1 MLTFNSMNNPERTF
15 TITDLKNWSTIS
27 EQFNVPALLSVFG
40 DPVEHSLSPQL
51 HNPAL
56 NFCGIKS
63 QYVKINVPE
72 DEFPEALDLIKNN
85 GFHGTNCT
93 VPLKFAAIDACDSID
108 ESARRMGAVNTIR
121 FENGKSLGSN
131 SDGPGLVRAIR
142 EEFSIDLSDLR
153 VMILGAGGGAGRAV
167 AIQCAIEDVERLV
180 LVNRTKKKVIP
191 VYDEVAKDLKETHIH
206 ASSSRLKIAGWS
218 KLELEEELGD
228 IDLIINAS
236 SLGMK
241 NSDPELIPA
250 GLLQPH
256 HLVYDMVYSPRK
268 TKLIRNAIST
278 GARSANGI
286 SMLLHQ
292 GAISFET
299 WFNREAPID
308 EMRKGLYDA
317 LND

>member
-1 MLTFNSMNNPERTF
+1 
-15 TITDLKNWSTIS
+15 
-27 EQFNVPALLSVFG
+27 
-40 DPVEHSLSPQL
+40 
-51 HNPAL
+51 
-56 NFCGIKS
+56 
-63 QYVKINVPE
+63 
-72 DEFPEALDLIKNN
+72 
-85 GFHGTNCT
+85 
-93 VPLKFAAIDACDSID
+93 
-108 ESARRMGAVNTIR
+108 MGAVNTIR

-142 EEFSIDLSDLR
+142 EEFSNDLSDLR

-167 AIQCAIEDVERLV
+167 AIQCAIEKVERLV
-180 LVNRTKKKVIP
+180 LVNRTEKKVSP
-191 VYDEVAKDLKETHIH
+191 VYEEVAKDLKDTPIH
-206 ASSSRLKIAGWS
+206 ASPSRLKMTGLS
-218 KLELEEELGD
+218 KPELEEELGD

-299 WFNREAPID
+299 WFNREAPIN

-317 LND
+317 LNN

>member
-1 MLTFNSMNNPERTF
+1 MNNPERTF

-278 GARSANGI
+278 GSRSANGI

>member
-1 MLTFNSMNNPERTF
+1 MNDSERTF
-15 TITDLKNWSTIS
+15 TITDLKNWRAIS
-27 EQFNVPALLSVFG
+27 EQFDVPALLSVFG
-40 DPVEHSLSPQL
+40 NPVEHSLSPQL

-56 NFCGIKS
+56 KFCDIKS
-63 QYVKINVPE
+63 QYVKIKVQE
-72 DEFPEALDLIKNN
+72 DEFQEALNLIKDN

-93 VPLKFAAIDACDSID
+93 VPLKFAAISACDSVD

-121 FENGKSLGSN
+121 FENGKALGSN

-167 AIQCAIEDVERLV
+167 AIQCAIEKVERLV
-180 LVNRTKKKVIP
+180 LVNRTEKKVRP

-206 ASSSRLKIAGWS
+206 ASPSRLKMTGLS
-218 KLELEEELGD
+218 KPELEEELGD

-268 TKLIRNAIST
+268 TKLIRNALST

-299 WFNREAPID
+299 WFNREAPIN

-317 LND
+317 LNN

>member
-1 MLTFNSMNNPERTF
+1 MNNSEKTF
-15 TITDLKNWSTIS
+15 TVSDLKNWTTLNDK
-27 EQFNVPALLSVFG
+27 FDVPALLSVFG
-40 DPVEHSLSPQL
+40 NPVEHSLSPQL

-56 NFCGIKS
+56 DFCGIKS
-63 QYVKINVPE
+63 QYVKIKVSE
-72 DEFPEALDLIKNN
+72 KEFPEALNLIRDN
-85 GFHGTNCT
+85 GFYGTNCT
-93 VPLKFAAIDACDSID
+93 VPLKFAAINACDSVD
-108 ESARRMGAVNTIR
+108 ESARRMGAVNTVR

-167 AIQCAIEDVERLV
+167 AIQCAIEEVERLV
-180 LVNRTKKKVIP
+180 LVNRTEEKVKP
-191 VYDEVAKDLKETHIH
+191 VYDEVAKDLKEKHIH
-206 ASSSRLKIAGWS
+206 SSPSRLKMTGWS

-299 WFNREAPID
+299 WFNREAPIN
-308 EMRKGLYDA
+308 EMRKGLNDA
-317 LND
+317 FKD